1 MKIFSVWEL
10 TRYVKNLLLKD
21 ERLQSLWV
29 KGEISDFRQ
38 PSSGHLYFNLK
49 DRDSSLRCVMFRGK
63 NRFLKFTPREGQ
75 EVIVRGSLSL
85 YEKAGVYQV
94 YVEEMLPGG
103 PGDLNQAFERL
114 KEKLAEEGLFDNR
127 HKKRIPFL
135 PQRVALITSPTGAAL
150 RDIITTARRR
160 SPGTRLLVI
169 PVSVQGAGA
178 AAEISEAL
186 KRVNRLKICDV
197 IILARG
203 GGSLEELWS
212 FNEEAV
218 ARSIF
223 QSEIPVVSAIGHET
237 DYTLADFT
245 ADLRAA
251 TPTAAAEL
259 AVPCREDLLER
270 VHHLKERLKAIMK
283 RDVAQEKRYLEKLAS
298 SRALLVPAELTARLH
313 QSLDH
318 LGEKLSQAMDRRL
331 SARREGLALAGAR
344 LQGVSPLQILARG
357 YTLVEDS
364 RGNLVTRAA
373 ALEVNNLIRVR
384 FQDGSAGCQVNDVK
398 GDEGIVGKE
407 QGNPR
412 DGDL

>member
-270 VHHLKERLKAIMK
+270 VQHLKERLKAIMK

>member
-237 DYTLADFT
+237 DYTLADFV

-298 SRALLVPAELTARLH
+298 SRVLLVPAELTARLH

>member
-75 EVIVRGSLSL
+75 EIIVKGSLSL

>member
-75 EVIVRGSLSL
+75 EIIVRGSLSL